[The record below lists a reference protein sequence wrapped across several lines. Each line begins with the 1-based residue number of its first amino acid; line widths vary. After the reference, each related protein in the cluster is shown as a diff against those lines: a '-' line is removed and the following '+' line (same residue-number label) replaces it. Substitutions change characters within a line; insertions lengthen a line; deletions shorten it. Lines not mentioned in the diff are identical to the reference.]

1 MNKAAFVFLFL
12 SVVFFSC
19 SKKNESSSTASTG
32 KINTVS
38 VVIDDILWNG
48 IVGDSIRNKFASPV
62 EGLSKEE
69 PEFDINQFP
78 IRVMEGF
85 ETKSRMIIVVKIG
98 TENSF
103 SINKNQYATPQNV
116 VHITGKSLSD
126 VIQIIENK
134 SPQIIQII
142 QEGEL
147 KAHQLL
153 LNDSLAPEN
162 ALQKQFQLTLKIPN
176 NYEYSIRKEDFVWL
190 KKEFVSGSLS
200 LMITQLPI
208 NRVDFKGDI
217 QKQFIKIHDSIGALY
232 IKSKESASSMYID
245 ESFPLYIS
253 KLMLDGKVTY
263 EIKGTWRLKDS
274 FMFGSFL
281 NYLVLDPQNN
291 RIVFIE
297 GFCYLPSK
305 ERRDFMHELESII
318 KSVKIN

>member
-1 MNKAAFVFLFL
+1 MNKSAFVFLFL
-12 SVVFFSC
+12 SVIFFSC
-19 SKKNESSSTASTG
+19 SKKNESSSTPSTG
-32 KINTVS
+32 KINAVS

-48 IVGDSIRNKFASPV
+48 VVGDSIRNKFASPV

-69 PEFDINQFP
+69 PQFDINQFP

-85 ETKSRMIIVVKIG
+85 ETKSRMIVVVKVG
-98 TENSF
+98 TENGF
-103 SINKNQYATPQNV
+103 AINKNQYSTPQNV

-126 VIQIIENK
+126 LIQIIEKK

-142 QEGEL
+142 RDGEL

-153 LNDSLAPEN
+153 LNDTLAPTN
-162 ALQKQFQLTLKIPN
+162 GLQKQFRLTFKIPS
-176 NYEYSIRKEDFVWL
+176 NYKYTIKKEDFVWL

-208 NRVDFKGDI
+208 NHVDFKGDI

-245 ESFPLYIS
+245 QSFPLYIS
-253 KLMLDGKVTY
+253 KLMLDGKITY

-291 RIVFIE
+291 RIVFLE

-305 ERRDFMHELESII
+305 ERRDFMHELESIM

>member
-1 MNKAAFVFLFL
+1 MNKSAFVFLFL
-12 SVVFFSC
+12 SAVFFSC
-19 SKKNESSSTASTG
+19 DKKNESSSTLSTG
-32 KINTVS
+32 EINAVS

-48 IVGDSIRNKFASPV
+48 VVGDSIRNKFASPV
-62 EGLSKEE
+62 EGLPKEE
-69 PEFDINQFP
+69 PQFDINQFP

-85 ETKSRMIIVVKIG
+85 ETKSRMIVVVKIG
-98 TENSF
+98 AENSF
-103 SINKNQYATPQNV
+103 AINKNQYATPQNV

-126 VIQIIENK
+126 LIQIIEKK

-142 QEGEL
+142 QEGEI

-153 LNDSLAPEN
+153 LNDSLAPTN
-162 ALQKQFQLTLKIPN
+162 GLQKQFRLTLKIPS
-176 NYEYSIRKEDFVWL
+176 NYKYTIKKEDFVWL

-208 NRVDFKGDI
+208 DRVDFKANI

-232 IKSKESASSMYID
+232 IKSKESTSSMYID

-253 KLMLDGKVTY
+253 KLMLDGKITY

-281 NYLVLDPQNN
+281 NYLVLDPQNK
-291 RIVFIE
+291 RIIFLE

-305 ERRDFMHELESII
+305 ERRDFMHELESIV